1 MEIRIYRGTRQIGGC
16 VTEITSGS
24 TRIFI
29 DFGSELPGPDG
40 EQKEET
46 LSVPGVTEGEPRCDG
61 IFFTHTHGD
70 HIGQIDRIHP
80 DIPLWLGGTAKE
92 LCLTVN
98 RYLQEHKHDRQKT
111 IEALERANTFTMGRP
126 VPVNDFTVTPLFV
139 DHSAFDAYMFLIEG
153 EGKRVLHTGDFRG
166 HGFRGKGLLPTLEK
180 YARDVDWIICEGT
193 MLSRNCETV
202 KTEHELQK
210 DERAQMEKYR
220 RVFVVCSSMNI
231 DRIAG
236 FCKAA
241 PTGRPI
247 ICDDYQKR
255 ILDVVQK
262 RHRKYTDLYD
272 FSSVIPY
279 DRDNTKLIQWM
290 QDQGFLCFIRPNH
303 FAEVMLKRYGD
314 GAVIAYSQWEGYLR
328 GPTENKRLT
337 ELLKGRISEP
347 LHTSGHATAETLRE
361 VFNTVKP
368 ACGVIPIHSEQ
379 PEKFQEILPDA
390 NVQLLTDGKTMTL

>member
-1 MEIRIYRGTRQIGGC
+1 MEIRIYRGTHQIGGC

-70 HIGQIDRIHP
+70 HIGQIDRIHS

-92 LCLTVN
+92 LCLTLN

-111 IEALERANTFTMGRP
+111 IDALERARTFTMGRR
-126 VPVNDFTVTPLFV
+126 VTVGNLTVTPLFV

-180 YARDVDWIICEGT
+180 YACNVDWIICEGT

-210 DERAQMEKYR
+210 DEWALMEKYR

-241 PTGRPI
+241 PTSRPI

-255 ILDVVQK
+255 VLNVVQK

-279 DRDNTKLIQWM
+279 DWDDTKLIQWM
-290 QDQGFLCFIRPNH
+290 QDQGFLCFIRPNY

-337 ELLKGRISEP
+337 KLLEGRISEP
-347 LHTSGHATAETLRE
+347 LHTSGHATAETLQE
-361 VFNTVKP
+361 VYNAVKP

-379 PEKFQEILPDA
+379 PEKFQEILLDA